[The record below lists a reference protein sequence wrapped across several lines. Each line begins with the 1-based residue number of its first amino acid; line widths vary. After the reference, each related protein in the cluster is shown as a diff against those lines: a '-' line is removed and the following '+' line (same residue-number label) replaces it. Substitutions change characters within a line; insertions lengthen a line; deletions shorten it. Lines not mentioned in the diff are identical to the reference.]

1 MARVTVEDC
10 LKNIDDRFALVHL
23 SSARVKQLKEGASL
37 KAEGNNKVVV
47 MSLRE
52 IASGKVAF
60 ENMKILDKESVD
72 ETLFF
77 EDE

>member
-10 LKNIDDRFALVHL
+10 LKKIDDRFALVHV

-37 KAEGNNKVVV
+37 KVEGNNKDVV

-60 ENMKILDKESVD
+60 EDMKVLDKESVD
-72 ETLFF
+72 ETLLL
-77 EDE
+77 EEE

>member
-10 LKNIDDRFALVHL
+10 LKKIDDMFALVHV

-37 KAEGNNKVVV
+37 KVEGNNKDVV

-60 ENMKILDKESVD
+60 EDMKVLDKESVD
-72 ETLFF
+72 ETLLL
-77 EDE
+77 EEE